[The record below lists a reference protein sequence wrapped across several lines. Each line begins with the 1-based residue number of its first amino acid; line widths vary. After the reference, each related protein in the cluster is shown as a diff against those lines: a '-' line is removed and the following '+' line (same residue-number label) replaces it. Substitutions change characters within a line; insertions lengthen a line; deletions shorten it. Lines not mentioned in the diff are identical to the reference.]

1 MTSAQTPAP
10 SDVETS
16 TLPSKPVWLQR
27 FGARTI
33 YVVLYAVMLLLVVVP
48 MVMLLV
54 AAFTDSPPRPGD
66 PVGDFTLSNFG
77 ALMTER
83 GLSATRNSVVIGLAA
98 GALALTI
105 GTTLAWVAAR
115 TDVPW
120 RGLVQTAGIVPLFI
134 SAFVGAMAWSLIA
147 SPRSGY
153 INLFFASMGWD
164 VVWNVYSVPG
174 IIFVQALYYSPY
186 AFMFVYGALR
196 LMNPELEEAALV
208 HGAKQWDVVTQVTL
222 PIVRPAILGAAVLT
236 FALILEDFPIP
247 TILGAAGGIQTLPSY
262 VYSLMTVAPAQVNQ
276 ASAVGITLLAVL
288 VIIIVVQRMMLKGR
302 AYTTV
307 SGKGFRPSI
316 IKLGRW
322 RWPVFALVM
331 GYLVLAVL
339 LPVLALISAAFGG
352 ARYISSFAEVFDVS
366 GYSTDAFVDS
376 VTSDAFTEGL
386 TNSFL
391 AGGIAAV
398 LGLVLYVLL
407 AYFVLRSRLAGRRF
421 LEIMTIAP
429 VAIPALVMGIAFFWT
444 WSVIPLPVYGTL
456 VILILAY
463 IARFIPQGYGGI
475 VSAMQQ
481 IDPDLEAAAEVSG
494 AGKMRALWWVTV
506 PLLRTSIIS
515 AGLMILILSI
525 RELASSIFLFTTN
538 TRVLSVVVFGQW
550 ENGQWDRV
558 ASMALAYSA
567 ILLVITIVG
576 GRWLKPA

>member
-1 MTSAQTPAP
+1 MSVTSAP
-10 SDVETS
+10 VETRAPEAGL
-16 TLPSKPVWLQR
+16 TSKPVWLQR

-33 YVVLYAVMLLLVVVP
+33 YAVIYIVMLMLVIVP
-48 MVMLLV
+48 MIMLLV

-66 PVGDFTLSNFG
+66 PMGDFTLANFN

-83 GLSATRNSVVIGLAA
+83 GLSATRNSVVIGLGA
-98 GALALTI
+98 GALAMAI
-105 GTTLAWVAAR
+105 GTALAWVAAR

-120 RGLVQTAGIVPLFI
+120 RGLVQTSGIIPLFI

-153 INLFFASMGWD
+153 VNLLFASLGWD
-164 VVWNVYSVPG
+164 ITWNVYSVPG

-186 AFMFVYGALR
+186 AFLFVYGALR

-208 HGAKQWDVVTQVTL
+208 HGAKQWKVVTNITL
-222 PIVRPAILGAAVLT
+222 PIIRPALLGAAVLT

-247 TILGAAGGIQTLPSY
+247 TILGASSGIQTLPAY

-288 VIIIVVQRMMLKGR
+288 VVIVTLQRMMLKGR

-307 SGKGFRPSI
+307 SGKGFRPGI

-322 RWPVFALVM
+322 RWPVFAGVM
-331 GYLVLAVL
+331 LYLALAVVI
-339 LPVLALISAAFGG
+339 PILALISAAFGG
-352 ARYISSFAEVFDVS
+352 ARFLASFADVFDFS
-366 GYSTDAFVDS
+366 GYSTDAFIDS
-376 VTSDAFTEGL
+376 ITSSAFTDGL
-386 TNSFL
+386 TNSFI
-391 AGGIAAV
+391 AGTVAAV
-398 LGLVLYVLL
+398 AGLILYVLI
-407 AYFVLRSRLAGRRF
+407 AYFVLRSRLIGRRF
-421 LEIMTIAP
+421 LEFMTVAP

-456 VILILAY
+456 VILIIAY
-463 IARFIPQGYGGI
+463 VARFIPQGYGGI
-475 VSAMQQ
+475 AGAMQQ

-525 RELASSIFLFTTN
+525 RELASSIFLFTSN

-558 ASMALAYSA
+558 ASMSLAYSA
-567 ILLVITIVG
+567 ILLVITIIG
-576 GRWLKPA
+576 GKWLKPA